1 MTNSR
6 GSFTRFDVLLEEAI
20 VTRLLFAALSAALVT
35 SQTIAAQSTRESIQG
50 VWRIVEAT
58 TTGPGARTIAFA
70 ERPNLTIIT
79 ARHYSRVEVQADGP
93 RPILAD
99 VAKASADQLRA
110 AWGPFVSEAGTYE
123 VTPGGSITM
132 RPIASKNPAV
142 MGPGVFI
149 TYSYKLEGDTLSLT
163 QQRNQNGPF
172 ANPFTLKL
180 VRVE

>member
-1 MTNSR
+1 MK
-6 GSFTRFDVLLEEAI
+6 
-20 VTRLLFAALSAALVT
+20 RLLFAALIVGWLPGPGSA
-35 SQTIAAQSTRESIQG
+35 QQSTRQSIEG
-50 VWRIVEAT
+50 VWRVVEAAI
-58 TTGPGARTIAFA
+58 TGPAARTITFA

-93 RPILAD
+93 RPLLAD
-99 VAKASADQLRA
+99 VAKASADDLRA
-110 AWGPFVSEAGTYE
+110 VWGPFVGEAGTYE
-123 VTPGGSITM
+123 VTPGGLVTM

-142 MGPGVFI
+142 MGAGVFI

-163 QQRNQNGPF
+163 QQRNQSGPF

>member
-1 MTNSR
+1 
-6 GSFTRFDVLLEEAI
+6 VK
-20 VTRLLFAALSAALVT
+20 RLLFAALSAGLIA
-35 SQTIAAQSTRESIQG
+35 SQGTAAQSTRESIQG
-50 VWRIVEAT
+50 VWRIVDAT
-58 TTGPGARTIAFA
+58 ISGPGARTIAFA

-93 RPILAD
+93 RPVLAD
-99 VAKASADQLRA
+99 VAKASADELRA
-110 AWGPFVSEAGTYE
+110 VWGPFVSEAGTYE
-123 VTPGGSITM
+123 VTPGGVMTM

-149 TYSYKLEGDTLSLT
+149 AYSYKLEGDTLVLT

>member
-1 MTNSR
+1 MK
-6 GSFTRFDVLLEEAI
+6 
-20 VTRLLFAALSAALVT
+20 RLLFAALSVGLVT
-35 SQTIAAQSTRESIQG
+35 SPGIAAQSTRGSIQG

-58 TTGPGARTIAFA
+58 ITGPGARTIAFA

-99 VAKASADQLRA
+99 VAKASADELRA
-110 AWGPFVSEAGTYE
+110 VWGPFIGEAGTYE
-123 VTPGGSITM
+123 VAPGNVVTM

-142 MGPGVFI
+142 MGPAVFI
-149 TYSYKLEGDTLSLT
+149 TYAYKLEGDTLSLT
-163 QQRNQNGPF
+163 QQRNQTGPF

>member
-1 MTNSR
+1 
-6 GSFTRFDVLLEEAI
+6 
-20 VTRLLFAALSAALVT
+20 LFAALSVGLT
-35 SQTIAAQSTRESIQG
+35 ISQGISAQPTRGSIQG
-50 VWRIVEAT
+50 VWRVVDAT
-58 TTGPGARTIAFA
+58 ITGPGARTIAFG

-93 RPILAD
+93 RPVLAD
-99 VAKASADQLRA
+99 VAKASADELRA

-123 VTPGGSITM
+123 VTPGGLVTM

-149 TYSYKLEGDTLSLT
+149 TYAYKLEGDTLSLT
-163 QQRNQNGPF
+163 QQRNQSGPF

>member
-1 MTNSR
+1 MKLVMR
-6 GSFTRFDVLLEEAI
+6 I
-20 VTRLLFAALSAALVT
+20 LFAALIVGLAT
-35 SQTIAAQSTRESIQG
+35 GQGIEAQSTRDSVQG
-50 VWRIVEAT
+50 VWRVVEAVI
-58 TTGPGARTIAFA
+58 TGPGARTIAFA

-79 ARHYSRVEVQADGP
+79 AKHYSRVEVQADGP
-93 RPILAD
+93 RPVLPD
-99 VAKASADQLRA
+99 VARATADELRA
-110 AWGPFVSEAGTYE
+110 VWGPFVSEAGTYE
-123 VTPGGSITM
+123 VTPGNVITM

-149 TYSYKLEGDTLSLT
+149 SYSYKLEGDTLSLT